1 MEGVACAYVCR
12 CVHLCVHVWR
22 PEVSFWDLPL
32 LLLVSVYTASGTFF
46 YCFWYFHLLPLV
58 LFLLLLVSASITLHL
73 TSSEVSYRTRA
84 STLALLAGG
93 QASRVC
99 PPCTRGLDG
108 HPSVTWVLGIQTQV
122 LQLVQQNE
130 PSPHPHFFTYTAKSF
145 CHFWGW
151 GACLKV

>member
-1 MEGVACAYVCR
+1 MHACVKARGWLPVSASIASGIYVSC
-12 CVHLCVHVWR
+12 
-22 PEVSFWDLPL
+22 FWYLHRL
-32 LLLVSVYTASGTFF
+32 LLISTSTASGICL
-46 YCFWYFHLLPLV
+46 YCSWY
-58 LFLLLLVSASITLHL
+58 LFLLLLVSASIALHL
-73 TSSEVSYRTRA
+73 TSSEVFYRTRA
-84 STLALLAGG
+84 STLALLARG

-108 HPSVTWVLGIQTQV
+108 PPYPSITWVLGIQSQV

-145 CHFWGW
+145 CHLWGR